1 MIMGHGGE
9 LNVNDPVRCA
19 LKTLSMA
26 SRHCPSPEDW
36 FSAAINQEYASVSKW
51 IGAMARS
58 VDGNGETALMKAVRA
73 QDSQMV
79 KILAK
84 HEAGE
89 TNDKGY
95 TALIIAA
102 INNLGP
108 LCAIL
113 APLESNVTLSGG
125 RTALMMAASVSACSS
140 IEALIPTQYGRRDD
154 NGMTALMYAVT
165 YGNIDAASAL
175 IDCEKRILSSD
186 NKSALIIAAEHYRKD
201 MIRLLY
207 PYEHGLLPD
216 AEKVVL
222 APYDLITSNTQ
233 HGSGSTRSTS
243 CSDAGPESCKQP
255 RSKSASFYQPSRS
268 SSLTSA
274 PHFVRTIS
282 ANFLSDRQRCRSS
295 LDLSWSESHA
305 PHKIRSIRIKFSPQR
320 GGKPSHFGAPQPRQQ
335 RAKSSGVPE
344 CSDHAISLAQRQ
356 LNAPRYG
363 QHKSRKLLRTSPY
376 RKAFSKS
383 PIKALVKADQQTAER
398 QHSGT
403 CQKPAKSRQSNEE
416 FCNQYFPEKG
426 ATGVPHNNMHHQL
439 SSDEP
444 QSTLRGRTAFTPI
457 PTPKP
462 NGTKR
467 DLLSALG
474 QQILTLERRLLKK
487 EQELQALV
495 SLNKGLHRAAVA
507 PHGQTSIQPTYEIT
521 FTQCATQTEAKEEYN
536 VSRGVQDPMLSCAA
550 RPDTMKKLQENA
562 YLKQLCASL
571 SLVKEDILSLCT
583 ATRQECTP
591 QRQLASESSKDPGFL
606 DHEPEDDTFVVFV
619 PCNHLIDLAYF
630 VMKSHG
636 EKSISIT
643 ECPRCGVQPT
653 SFITVKM

>member
-1 MIMGHGGE
+1 
-9 LNVNDPVRCA
+9 
-19 LKTLSMA
+19 MA
-26 SRHCPSPEDW
+26 SRHGPSLEDW
-36 FSAAINQEYASVSKW
+36 FSATINQGYANINEWVD
-51 IGAMARS
+51 AMARS
-58 VDGNGETALMKAVRA
+58 VDKNRETALMKAVRA

-102 INNLGP
+102 INNLGS

-140 IEALIPTQYGRRDD
+140 IKALIPIQYGRRDD

-175 IDCEKRILSSD
+175 VDREKRILSSD

-201 MIRLLY
+201 MIQLLY

-216 AEKVVL
+216 AEKIVL
-222 APYDLITSNTQ
+222 APYKFIASDAQCGISS
-233 HGSGSTRSTS
+233 SGSTTS
-243 CSDAGPESCKQP
+243 SDAEAESCKQ

-274 PHFVRTIS
+274 PHCIRTTS
-282 ANFLSDRQRCRSS
+282 NDSPVDHQRCRSS

-320 GGKPSHFGAPQPRQQ
+320 SGNPSHFCALQSRQQ
-335 RAKSSGVPE
+335 RAKSTCVSQR
-344 CSDHAISLAQRQ
+344 SNHATSLAQRQ
-356 LNAPRYG
+356 LTTS
-363 QHKSRKLLRTSPY
+363 QHENHKLLRTNLY
-376 RKAFSKS
+376 RNAFSKS
-383 PIKALVKADQQTAER
+383 PIKTFVKVGQQTVGR
-398 QHSGT
+398 QYSDS
-403 CQKPAKSRQSNEE
+403 CQKPRKLRQSSEE
-416 FCNQYFPEKG
+416 FYRQYLLEQE
-426 ATGVPHNNMHHQL
+426 ATCVPHNNIHHQL
-439 SSDEP
+439 SNDEP
-444 QSTLRGRTAFTPI
+444 QTAQRRRTTFTPS
-457 PTPKP
+457 PTPKSSE
-462 NGTKR
+462 TKHN
-467 DLLSALG
+467 LLSALG
-474 QQILTLERRLLKK
+474 QHILTLERKLLKK
-487 EQELQALV
+487 EQELQTLV
-495 SLNKGLHRAAVA
+495 SLNQGSRRTTPA
-507 PHGQTSIQPTYEIT
+507 PHKRTSIKPTYEIT

-536 VSRGVQDPMLSCAA
+536 ISRGVQGPVPPCTT
-550 RPDTMKKLQENA
+550 RPDTMNTMKKLQENA
-562 YLKQLCASL
+562 YLKQLCTSL

-583 ATRQECTP
+583 AAQQERTP
-591 QRQLASESSKDPGFL
+591 QRQLASELLKDPGSL
-606 DHEPEDDTFVVFV
+606 DHELEDDTFVVFI

-630 VMKSHG
+630 VMKNHG

-653 SFITVKM
+653 SFITVRM